1 MHAWKS
7 LAVSWLLVGIV
18 ALSAAP
24 QQNASKVVALVIQEQ
39 GSFAVGGTPM
49 PNAWERTVAAYHAAE
64 TLLADGRVR
73 AIGVSNFSPKHLE
86 DLIPRSNVGTPLRFP
101 AD

>member
-24 QQNASKVVALVIQEQ
+24 QQNASKVVALVI
-39 GSFAVGGTPM
+39 
-49 PNAWERTVAAYHAAE
+49 HAAE